1 MALEMVNRRI
11 RFVWN
16 NGGQTQTIEYPRRLK
31 TNNEQL
37 MKDQHWYII
46 DAERYDVMKDDKLD
60 VMGD

>member
-16 NGGQTQTIEYPRRLK
+16 NGGQTQTIEYPRRLRA
-31 TNNEQL
+31 NNEQL

-46 DAERYDVMKDDKLD
+46 DAERYDGMTLITNWT
-60 VMGD
+60 